1 MPSEG
6 VVTDVN
12 TPTPVDNSIPEPTPT
27 TEGTQTPVVEPFDY
41 AHATRDQ
48 RRAKLESFFTP
59 EPVPQTTPPVTKPA
73 IPPVTPPEP
82 NVNVPPSV
90 EPSQDIPE
98 KFKNPDGSLNTEA
111 LLKSYVAEQSKI
123 GEQGNRI
130 GDYSRQIQELTAKIQ
145 QLEQSPQPAPTTGE
159 PTGDNLRPPEEFDS
173 EEWFDRFYVDPKAA
187 LQQLFSEAMQQT
199 VKPLEPVIQ
208 HFQQEQERSFWREE
222 VAKAQDKYSD
232 FEEYRGRAAEILRE
246 QPELLNLP
254 NAIEACYKMAK
265 AEVLGTKV
273 ASQPTLEDMLKDPNF
288 VSQLSQNPEI
298 QKQVMRTY
306 SERVSAQPKPTVMGQ
321 QAGGVPSFTPPPE
334 IKTVKDATRAFKDML
349 MRGAGG

>member
-1 MPSEG
+1 MPNEG

-12 TPTPVDNSIPEPTPT
+12 TPTPVDNSIPEPTST

-41 AHATRDQ
+41 ANATRDQ
-48 RRAKLESFFTP
+48 RRAMVESFFKEP
-59 EPVPQTTPPVTKPA
+59 EPQIT
-73 IPPVTPPEP
+73 PPVTPPEP
-82 NVNVPPSV
+82 NVDAPPPV
-90 EPSQDIPE
+90 EPQAVEIPE
-98 KFKNPDGSLNTEA
+98 KFRNSDGSLNAQA
-111 LLKSYVAEQSKI
+111 LLKSYIEVQSKI

-130 GDYSRQIQELTAKIQ
+130 GDYSRQVQELSAKLQ
-145 QLEQSPQPAPTTGE
+145 QYEQSQQVPPDE
-159 PTGDNLRPPEEFDS
+159 PTGDNLRPPEEFNPD
-173 EEWFDRFYVDPKAA
+173 EWFDSFYSDPKAA
-187 LQQLFSEAMQQT
+187 LQQLFSDAIQQT

-222 VAKAQDKYSD
+222 VAKVQDKYSD
-232 FEEYRGRAAEILRE
+232 FEEYRGRAAEMLRE

-334 IKTVKDATRAFKDML
+334 IRTVKDATRAFKDML
-349 MRGAGG
+349 TRGGGS